1 MRRYRT
7 EIHIPADRAITLQ
20 LPAHLPEGRAILT
33 VLVADEEE
41 ATPSEGVPPELELEG
56 QDIEWWEEF
65 EGEEAWNDDV
75 PAGRV
80 RSGASWA

>member
-7 EIHIPADRAITLQ
+7 EIHIPADRSITLH
-20 LPAHLPEGRAILT
+20 LPAHLPEGRATLT
-33 VLVADEEE
+33 VLVADEAEE
-41 ATPSEGVPPELELEG
+41 TPYEGVSPDLELEG

-65 EGEEAWNDDV
+65 EEDAWRDEE

-80 RSGASWA
+80 RSGPVRA